1 MAFLM
6 GTMIIQWFMSNDLHL
21 ILGRARVRIAQ
32 AAELLERPH
41 PNALTA
47 DDCLAAA
54 DALWREL
61 VRRHEEEPKPNA
73 QVDGLRTERVLERLN
88 DVVYELLTAAA
99 ASPR

>member
-41 PNALTA
+41 PTPLTA
-47 DDCLAAA
+47 DDCLLAA
-54 DALWREL
+54 DSLWREL
-61 VRRHEEEPKPNA
+61 VRRHEDDPHA
-73 QVDGLRTERVLERLN
+73 TVQVDGLRTERVLERLN